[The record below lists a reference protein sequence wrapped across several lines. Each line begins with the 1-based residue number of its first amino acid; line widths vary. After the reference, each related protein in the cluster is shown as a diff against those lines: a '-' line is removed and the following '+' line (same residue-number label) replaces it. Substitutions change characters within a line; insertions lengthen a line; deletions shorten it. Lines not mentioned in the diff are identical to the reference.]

1 MTIGALAYAVSLW
14 MEGWAYWITEA
25 ALTFVS
31 TAYSLYILH
40 QKAHLWEALMRKLKQ
55 IA

>member
-1 MTIGALAYAVSLW
+1 

-40 QKAHLWEALMRKLKQ
+40 QKTHLWEALMRKFKQ